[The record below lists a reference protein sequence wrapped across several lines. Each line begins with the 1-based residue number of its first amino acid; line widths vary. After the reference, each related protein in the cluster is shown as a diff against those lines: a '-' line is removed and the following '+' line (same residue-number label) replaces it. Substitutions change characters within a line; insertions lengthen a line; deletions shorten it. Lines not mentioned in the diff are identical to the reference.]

1 MVCGYTSCLFTY
13 RTMKQL
19 SKLIDQTIENN
30 KNYYSTKSY
39 WTHYNIVRNIT
50 VHITSKSKLAN
61 FSKKLD
67 CLLACYDH
75 TINHD
80 YGYIGYSNGS
90 FKNTYS
96 WEIEFDIIAVDMRKN
111 SVDYY
116 NKRFAY
122 LSLLTFY
129 HQCFQEWL
137 HEKL

>member
-1 MVCGYTSCLFTY
+1 MVCGDTSCLFTY
-13 RTMKQL
+13 RIMKQL

-39 WTHYNIVRNIT
+39 WTHYNIDRSIA
-50 VHITSKSKLAN
+50 VHITSKSKLEN

-67 CLLACYDH
+67 CLLSYYDH
-75 TINHD
+75 TINHN
-80 YGYIGYSNGS
+80 YGYMGYSNGS
-90 FKNTYS
+90 FNNTYS

>member
-1 MVCGYTSCLFTY
+1 
-13 RTMKQL
+13 MKQL

-39 WTHYNIVRNIT
+39 WTHYNIARNIT
-50 VHITSKSKLAN
+50 VHITSKFKLAN

-67 CLLACYDH
+67 CLLAYYDH

>member
-1 MVCGYTSCLFTY
+1 
-13 RTMKQL
+13 MKQL

-30 KNYYSTKSY
+30 KNYYSTESY
-39 WTHYNIVRNIT
+39 WTHYNIAKNIA

-61 FSKKLD
+61 FNKKLD
-67 CLLACYDH
+67 CLLSYYDH

-80 YGYIGYSNGS
+80 YGYMGYSDGS
-90 FKNTYS
+90 FNNTYS

-116 NKRFAY
+116 DKRFEY

-129 HQCFQEWL
+129 HQCFQEWNN
-137 HEKL
+137 EKL

>member
-1 MVCGYTSCLFTY
+1 
-13 RTMKQL
+13 MKQL

-39 WTHYNIVRNIT
+39 WTHYNIDRNIA
-50 VHITSKSKLAN
+50 VHITSKSELVN
-61 FSKKLD
+61 FTKKLD
-67 CLLACYDH
+67 CLLSYYDH

-80 YGYIGYSNGS
+80 YGYMGYSSGS
-90 FKNTYS
+90 YNNTYS

-116 NKRFAY
+116 DKRFAY

-129 HQCFQEWL
+129 HQCFQEWNN
-137 HEKL
+137 EKL

>member
-1 MVCGYTSCLFTY
+1 MVCGDTYYLFTY
-13 RTMKQL
+13 KIMEQL
-19 SKLIDQTIENN
+19 AKLIDQTIEKN
-30 KNYYSTKSY
+30 KNIYSTKTY
-39 WTHYNIVRNIT
+39 WIHYNVGWNIAI
-50 VHITSKSKLAN
+50 HISSKAKLAN
-61 FSKKLD
+61 FNKKLD
-67 CLLACYDH
+67 CLLSCYDH
-75 TINHD
+75 NIDHD
-80 YGYIGYSNGS
+80 YGYIGYSNGPYNS
-90 FKNTYS
+90 QYS